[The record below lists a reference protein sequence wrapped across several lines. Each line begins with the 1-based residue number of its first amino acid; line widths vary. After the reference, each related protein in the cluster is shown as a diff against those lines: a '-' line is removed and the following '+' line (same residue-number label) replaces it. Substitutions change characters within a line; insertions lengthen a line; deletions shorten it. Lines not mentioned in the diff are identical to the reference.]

1 MILNLTQHPATA
13 EQVAAGVVDLE
24 GVDLVEIKALL
35 TFGDV
40 PREGEPEARARAI
53 AEIARRVRVAE
64 NVGADEVFAMIGG
77 AMWLM
82 APLEK
87 ELAYAGIAPAY
98 AFSVRESVEET
109 LSDGSVR
116 KTAVFRHRGFYAPEL
131 PAGSLARA
139 RRMAATRDVPN

>member
-1 MILNLTQHPATA
+1 MILNLTQHPASP
-13 EQVAAGVVDLE
+13 EQLEAGVVDLE
-24 GVDLVEIKALL
+24 GVDLEELKELL
-35 TFGDV
+35 TFSELPGA
-40 PREGEPEARARAI
+40 GEPEARARAI
-53 AEIARRVRVAE
+53 AEIARRQAGD
-64 NVGADEVFAMIGG
+64 VGEDEEVFAMIGG

-87 ELAYAGIAPAY
+87 ELANAGFQPVY

-116 KTAVFRHRGFYAPEL
+116 KTAVFRHKGFYAPEL

-139 RRMAATRDVPN
+139 RRMAAERN